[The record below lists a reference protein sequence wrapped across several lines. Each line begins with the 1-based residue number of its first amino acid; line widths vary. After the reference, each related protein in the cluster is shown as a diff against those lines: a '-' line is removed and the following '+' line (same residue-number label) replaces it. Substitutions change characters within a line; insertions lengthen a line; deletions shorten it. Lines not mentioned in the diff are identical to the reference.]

1 MRLPFLIKF
10 NSIALAAAVH
20 LGYAVSARTV
30 EYDLVISEQTLA
42 PAGKN
47 VRVLAIN
54 GSIPGPTLRFT
65 EGDEAVIRVRNE
77 LDREET
83 SVHWHGLL
91 LPNAMDGVPYTTTPP
106 IKSGES
112 HTFKFTLRHSGT
124 YWYHSHTGLQE
135 QRGVFGSI
143 VVLPKGGDTV
153 KTNHDHVLVL
163 SDWTNRNPNTIM
175 RSLMSGY
182 DYDAIKKGNKQSIL
196 GAARAGSLGEYF
208 QREWERI
215 PPMDLSD
222 VYFDAFLING
232 KATSTIAGKPGEKVR
247 LRLINAGAATYFY
260 VNSSA
265 GPMTIVAADGPAVEP
280 VKVGEL
286 LMGIAETYD
295 VVVTVP
301 PSGSYEI
308 RATAQDG
315 SGHASVWIG
324 SGTPH
329 PAPDIP
335 KANLYKMDYML
346 AGAFEALGDAPSDGR
361 PLPPYRKLRAPRNT
375 TLPANAP
382 RREITLRL
390 TGDMERYIWSINNKT
405 LTEDSTIRVKKGEIL
420 TFQLVNDTMM
430 HHPIHL
436 HGHFFR
442 LINGHG
448 ERSPLKHT
456 VDVPPMG
463 KRTIEFE
470 ANDAGDWFFHCHLL
484 YHMEAGMARVITYN
498 QDESYEPGL
507 DPALL
512 DPYYWM
518 TMGYMQNNMA
528 MGMAKFMNSRNDFG
542 IEWDIGLDHGSDVG
556 DSVDYEV
563 DATWSRYFNPNFSIL
578 AGGRF
583 TNEDDAENR
592 AIAGFRYRMPGFV
605 RSTFTLDSEG
615 DARLELVKS
624 FQLTERLVLF
634 GGVEYDT
641 GSAWQSIIGAE
652 YILTRN
658 FGVVTSYDSDHGF
671 GAGFSFRF

>member
-1 MRLPFLIKF
+1 MLFLRPIHCHFLILA
-10 NSIALAAAVH
+10 SALFLIDEA
-20 LGYAVSARTV
+20 SARTV
-30 EYDLVISEQTLA
+30 EYDLTISEQTLA
-42 PAGKN
+42 PAGKSI
-47 VRVLAIN
+47 RVLAIN

-65 EGDEAVIRVRNE
+65 EGDEAVIRVHNK
-77 LDREET
+77 LTREET
-83 SVHWHGLL
+83 STHWHGLL

-106 IKSGES
+106 IKPGES
-112 HTFKFTLRHSGT
+112 YTFKFPLKHSGT

-135 QRGVFGSI
+135 QRGIFGSI
-143 VVLPKGGDTV
+143 VVLPKGGEPI
-153 KTNHDHVLVL
+153 KTSQDHVLIL

-196 GAARAGSLGEYF
+196 GAAKAGALKDYF

-232 KATSTIAGKPGEKVR
+232 KTSSNIAGKPGEKIR
-247 LRLINAGAATYFY
+247 LRLINAAAASYFY

-265 GPMTIVAADGPAVEP
+265 GPMTIVAADGTP
-280 VKVGEL
+280 VQPVRVNEL
-286 LMGIAETYD
+286 LIGIGETYD
-295 VVVTVP
+295 VIVTVP

-308 RATAQDG
+308 RSTAQDG
-315 SGHASVWIG
+315 SGHASVWLG
-324 SGTPH
+324 NGTPH

-346 AGAFEALGDAPSDGR
+346 AGAFEALGDAPTDGR
-361 PLPPYRKLRAPRNT
+361 PLPPYRKLRATKST
-375 TLPANAP
+375 TLPDNAP

-405 LTEDSTIRVKKGEIL
+405 LTEESTIRVKKGEVL

-442 LINGHG
+442 LINGQG

-463 KRTIEFE
+463 KRTIEFD

-484 YHMEAGMARVITYN
+484 YHMEAGMARVVTYN
-498 QDESYEPGL
+498 QDESYQPEL
-507 DPALL
+507 DPALN

-518 TMGYMQNNMA
+518 AMGYVQNNMS
-528 MGMAKFMNSRNDFG
+528 MGMAKIMNSRNDFG
-542 IEWDIGLDHGSDVG
+542 VEWDIGIDH
-556 DSVDYEV
+556 DSGGGHSLPYEI
-563 DATWSRYFNPNFSIL
+563 DATWGRYFNPNFQTL
-578 AGGRF
+578 LGGRF

-592 AIAGFRYRMPGFV
+592 AIVGIRYRMPGFV
-605 RSTFTLDSEG
+605 RSTLTLDSEG
-615 DARLELVKS
+615 DARLELTKT
-624 FQLTERLVLF
+624 FQLTERLSLF

-641 GSAWQSIIGAE
+641 GSDWRNMVGME
-652 YILTRN
+652 YALTRN
-658 FGVVTSYDSDHGF
+658 FGAVTSYDSDHGF